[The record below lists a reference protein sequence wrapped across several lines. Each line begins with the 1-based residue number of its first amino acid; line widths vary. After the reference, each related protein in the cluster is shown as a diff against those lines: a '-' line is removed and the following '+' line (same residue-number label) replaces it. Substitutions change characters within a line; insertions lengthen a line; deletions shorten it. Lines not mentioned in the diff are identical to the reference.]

1 MSYNDGSEEENDS
14 NTYIHD
20 EKKKKK
26 KKKNNNAYALMNEV
40 NYCQED
46 EQTIIHNTNSED
58 ATSNRRGNGCVHSLS
73 DRNVEDHI
81 ISLPEYLDLINN
93 NNNNNNKNNNSN
105 SYKMKKEK
113 KKKNK
118 KKKKNQTD
126 EENIKNKK
134 DHIYEYNI
142 TNQQNDIKNDY
153 KKINHHNNKKNKIFC
168 QDDQNTF
175 NINHSFHIHET
186 VQNNLIIQ
194 PSETSLASDII
205 QPSDTIQSNTYLN
218 EPTAS
223 QNDDNNNEDSSNG
236 MGMFKRIF
244 NRIKKIIVDK
254 KGTPITNENDVDSD
268 ICELNIMENNRTNI
282 DSNNNNNI
290 NINNNICTHIDNIIE
305 EEPNEEVFIIN
316 RNMDVYINTRENI
329 NVSTHVSRQM
339 INLSELNPNDLL
351 CNVIEYEE
359 GQNINSLWND
369 NNNNHNNNNNN
380 NNNYNNNNHNLTNG
394 NIQNENLNNSHIN
407 YDNSNSYENPIH
419 ILSFSFKNIY
429 NKISSYINERITH
442 IKEKIKKYWLERVQ
456 EANTQLNSPRP
467 IHTRNTTNINT
478 NINITDDENDDP
490 SCVQILFFMGLIC
503 KFPIL
508 WIIGS
513 TVFCITP
520 SEHRKT
526 KTWSLVNTFFA
537 FLSIIYFITTT
548 NFRLRKPT
556 FFVVLEQNIENKN
569 IYPKGILKYNNIIH
583 HKHIIIDQSSLH
595 KWKDLHT
602 NKIYKTSE
610 NYFLNRNFLSS
621 QKPDSNILLSDTIY
635 KLLNRIQVT
644 VTFGKGNIYSSDN
657 IEKIKPF
664 FQNIKTN
671 MDPISYEKLT
681 MTDEDIPDDF
691 FGSGLRCERTYNN
704 HNENINEP
712 QQNKEKE
719 KWYLFWKEEE
729 INNSHSKNIYNI
741 SIPVGEIFFF
751 KSEYNCR
758 IAFLYPKSILYDQ
771 NDVPSNFVEIQKIII
786 KPF

>member
-1 MSYNDGSEEENDS
+1 
-14 NTYIHD
+14 NTYKK

-26 KKKNNNAYALMNEV
+26 KKK
-40 NYCQED
+40 
-46 EQTIIHNTNSED
+46 
-58 ATSNRRGNGCVHSLS
+58 
-73 DRNVEDHI
+73 
-81 ISLPEYLDLINN
+81 
-93 NNNNNNKNNNSN
+93 
-105 SYKMKKEK
+105 
-113 KKKNK
+113 
-118 KKKKNQTD
+118 KKNQTG

-134 DHIYEYNI
+134 DHIYQNNI
-142 TNQQNDIKNDY
+142 TNQQSDIKNDY
-153 KKINHHNNKKNKIFC
+153 KKINHHNINNKKNKIFC
-168 QDDQNTF
+168 QDDQNIF
-175 NINHSFHIHET
+175 NINHAFQIHET

-194 PSETSLASDII
+194 PS
-205 QPSDTIQSNTYLN
+205 DTTQSNTYLN
-218 EPTAS
+218 EATAS
-223 QNDDNNNEDSSNG
+223 QNDDNNNEDSSNE
-236 MGMFKRIF
+236 MGMFKKIF
-244 NRIKKIIVDK
+244 YRIKKIIVDK
-254 KGTPITNENDVDSD
+254 KGTPITNENDVDND
-268 ICELNIMENNRTNI
+268 MCELNVMENNMTNI
-282 DSNNNNNI
+282 HSNNNNNNNNNI
-290 NINNNICTHIDNIIE
+290 NNNISTHMDDIIE
-305 EEPNEEVFIIN
+305 EESNEEVFAIN
-316 RNMDVYINTRENI
+316 RNTDGYINTRENI

-351 CNVIEYEE
+351 CNVSEYEE

-369 NNNNHNNNNNN
+369 NNNNNNNFLVGSLNALHPINNN
-380 NNNYNNNNHNLTNG
+380 LR
-394 NIQNENLNNSHIN
+394 NENIHNDNINNTHIN

-429 NKISSYINERITH
+429 NKISSYINEHITH

-456 EANTQLNSPRP
+456 EANIQLNSPRP
-467 IHTRNTTNINT
+467 VHTRNTTNINT
-478 NINITDDENDDP
+478 NINISEDENDDP
-490 SCVQILFFMGLIC
+490 SCLQILFFMGLIC

-513 TVFCITP
+513 IVFCITP
-520 SEHRKT
+520 SEHKKT

-537 FLSIIYFITTT
+537 LLSIIYFITTT

-556 FFVVLEQNIENKN
+556 FFVILEQNVENKN
-569 IYPKGILKYNNIIH
+569 IYPKGILKYNNMIH
-583 HKHIIIDQSSLH
+583 HKHIIIDQSSIH

-602 NKIYKTSE
+602 NKVYKTSE

-657 IEKIKPF
+657 IEKMKPF
-664 FQNIKTN
+664 LQNLRTN
-671 MDPISYEKLT
+671 MDPISYDKLT

-704 HNENINEP
+704 HNQNINEP

-729 INNSHSKNIYNI
+729 INNSHNKNIYNI

-758 IAFLYPKSILYDQ
+758 IAFLYPKSILHDQ
-771 NDVPSNFVEIQKIII
+771 NDIPSNFVEIQKIII

>member
-14 NTYIHD
+14 NTYMDD

-26 KKKNNNAYALMNEV
+26 KKKNNNAYALINEV
-40 NYCQED
+40 NYIQEE
-46 EQTIIHNTNSED
+46 EQSINHSTNSED

-73 DRNVEDHI
+73 DKNVEDHI

-93 NNNNNNKNNNSN
+93 NNNNNN

-113 KKKNK
+113 KKKK

-126 EENIKNKK
+126 EENIKNEK
-134 DHIYEYNI
+134 DHIYENNI
-142 TNQQNDIKNDY
+142 TNQQNDIKNVY
-153 KKINHHNNKKNKIFC
+153 KKINHHNINSKKNKIFC
-168 QDDQNTF
+168 QEDQNTF
-175 NINHSFHIHET
+175 NINQDIQIHEN
-186 VQNNLIIQ
+186 VQNNIIIQ
-194 PSETSLASDII
+194 PSETCLASDII
-205 QPSDTIQSNTYLN
+205 QPSDTTQCNTYIN
-218 EPTAS
+218 EATAS
-223 QNDDNNNEDSSNG
+223 QNDDNNNEDSSNQ
-236 MGMFKRIF
+236 MGMLKKIF
-244 NRIKKIIVDK
+244 YRIKKIIVDK

-268 ICELNIMENNRTNI
+268 MCELNVMENNMNNI
-282 DSNNNNNI
+282 HSNNNNNNI
-290 NINNNICTHIDNIIE
+290 NDNICTHMDDIIDE
-305 EEPNEEVFIIN
+305 ESNEEVFVIN
-316 RNMDVYINTRENI
+316 RNMDGYINTRENI
-329 NVSTHVSRQM
+329 NVNTHVSRQM

-359 GQNINSLWND
+359 GQNINSLWN
-369 NNNNHNNNNNN
+369 NNNNNFLVGSLN
-380 NNNYNNNNHNLTNG
+380 SLHPINHNLTNE
-394 NIQNENLNNSHIN
+394 NIQNDNINNTHIN
-407 YDNSNSYENPIH
+407 YDNSNSFESPIH
-419 ILSFSFKNIY
+419 ILPFSLKNIY
-429 NKISSYINERITH
+429 NKISSYINEHITH

-467 IHTRNTTNINT
+467 VHTRNTTNINT
-478 NINITDDENDDP
+478 NINISEDENDDP

-513 TVFCITP
+513 IVFCITP

-556 FFVVLEQNIENKN
+556 FFVVLEQNIENTN
-569 IYPKGILKYNNIIH
+569 IYPKGILKFNNMIH

-602 NKIYKTSE
+602 NKVYKTSE
-610 NYFLNRNFLSS
+610 NHFLNRNFLSS

-664 FQNIKTN
+664 LQNQKRN

-729 INNSHSKNIYNI
+729 VNNSHNKNIYNI
-741 SIPVGEIFFF
+741 SVPVGEIFFF

-771 NDVPSNFVEIQKIII
+771 NGIPSNFVEIQKIII

>member
-26 KKKNNNAYALMNEV
+26 KKNNKNAYALINEV
-40 NYCQED
+40 NYSQED
-46 EQTIIHNTNSED
+46 EQEVIHNTNSED
-58 ATSNRRGNGCVHSLS
+58 ETSNRKGNGCVYSLS
-73 DRNVEDHI
+73 DQNVEDHI

-93 NNNNNNKNNNSN
+93 NNNNNNSN

-113 KKKNK
+113 KKKK
-118 KKKKNQTD
+118 KEKKNQTD
-126 EENIKNKK
+126 EENMKNKK
-134 DHIYEYNI
+134 DHIYQNNI

-153 KKINHHNNKKNKIFC
+153 KKINHHNMNNKKNKIFC
-168 QDDQNTF
+168 QDDQNIF
-175 NINHSFHIHET
+175 NINHTFQIHET
-186 VQNNLIIQ
+186 VQNNLIIP
-194 PSETSLASDII
+194 PSETCLASDII
-205 QPSDTIQSNTYLN
+205 QPSDTTQSNTYLN
-218 EPTAS
+218 EATAS
-223 QNDDNNNEDSSNG
+223 QNDDNNNEDSSNE
-236 MGMFKRIF
+236 MGMFKKIF
-244 NRIKKIIVDK
+244 YRIKKIIVDK
-254 KGTPITNENDVDSD
+254 KGTPITNENDVDND
-268 ICELNIMENNRTNI
+268 MCELNVMENNMNNI
-282 DSNNNNNI
+282 HSNNNNI
-290 NINNNICTHIDNIIE
+290 STHMDDVIE
-305 EEPNEEVFIIN
+305 DESNEEVFVIN
-316 RNMDVYINTRENI
+316 RNTDGYINTRENI
-329 NVSTHVSRQM
+329 NVSTHVTRQM

-351 CNVIEYEE
+351 CNVSEYEE

-369 NNNNHNNNNNN
+369 NNNNNNNNNN
-380 NNNYNNNNHNLTNG
+380 FLVGSLNALHPINHNLR
-394 NIQNENLNNSHIN
+394 NENIHNDNINNTHIN
-407 YDNSNSYENPIH
+407 YDNNNSYESPIH

-429 NKISSYINERITH
+429 NKISSYINEHITH

-467 IHTRNTTNINT
+467 VHTRNTTNINT
-478 NINITDDENDDP
+478 NININEDENDDP

-513 TVFCITP
+513 IVFCITP

-537 FLSIIYFITTT
+537 LLSIIYFITTT

-556 FFVVLEQNIENKN
+556 FFVILEQNVENKN
-569 IYPKGILKYNNIIH
+569 TYPKGILKYNNMIH

-602 NKIYKTSE
+602 NKVYKTSE

-664 FQNIKTN
+664 FQNLRIN
-671 MDPISYEKLT
+671 MDPISYDKLT

-704 HNENINEP
+704 HNQNINEP

-729 INNSHSKNIYNI
+729 INNSHNKNIYNI

-771 NDVPSNFVEIQKIII
+771 NDIPSNFVEIQKIII